1 MNSRLA
7 QLQDVSIL
15 VDGNYFSALT
25 SADCLIKIQMKTLM
39 MLLSLANKIS
49 PVC

>member
-1 MNSRLA
+1 MNSCLA
-7 QLQDVSIL
+7 QLRDISIL
-15 VDGNYFSALT
+15 VDGIILRALT

-39 MLLSLANKIS
+39 MLLSLAKKIS